1 MKKAILFLL
10 FCMAGCVCN
19 NEELGRYMID
29 NSNKEYLKTNSE
41 TVSFK
46 DQEGNTIVAEFEA
59 ANYYTQKDDVGPE
72 SCEYYTYEYGKRKF
86 NLGKYHGEINMSDSS
101 LSIQINNYVAYNV
114 LSFYNSN
121 ESIFDNLTQNIELA
135 GFTFSDVLILE
146 RNKQNSSSIWDIEKI
161 VYTKTNGIEFILF
174 KNGNWYKR

>member
-1 MKKAILFLL
+1 
-10 FCMAGCVCN
+10 
-19 NEELGRYMID
+19 
-29 NSNKEYLKTNSE
+29 
-41 TVSFK
+41 
-46 DQEGNTIVAEFEA
+46 
-59 ANYYTQKDDVGPE
+59 
-72 SCEYYTYEYGKRKF
+72 
-86 NLGKYHGEINMSDSS
+86 MSDSS